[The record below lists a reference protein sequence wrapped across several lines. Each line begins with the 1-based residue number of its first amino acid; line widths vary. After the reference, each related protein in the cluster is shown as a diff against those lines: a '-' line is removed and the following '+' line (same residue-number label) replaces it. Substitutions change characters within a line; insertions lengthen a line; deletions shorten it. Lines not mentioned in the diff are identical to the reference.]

1 MIIITIKTLKNRL
14 VEQSYILISL
24 RITIIIRYMRGYSI
38 GRHGVF
44 KKNFINHTIIGN
56 CDSTLFLEE
65 SDLFSRINMI

>member
-1 MIIITIKTLKNRL
+1 
-14 VEQSYILISL
+14 
-24 RITIIIRYMRGYSI
+24 MRGYSI

-44 KKNFINHTIIGN
+44 KNNFINHTIIGN

>member
-1 MIIITIKTLKNRL
+1 M
-14 VEQSYILISL
+14 LISL